1 MSSAFTLSQSW
12 IRVSL
17 ALPPSLPEPSALRL
31 TLTVVDRCDSVTSC
45 AEQINLNRPIGMYL
59 DEVEDVRKRELC
71 EFEYR
76 TGVQPFYTRGPLPVG
91 VRDPSPLR
99 EAY

>member
-1 MSSAFTLSQSW
+1 
-12 IRVSL
+12 
-17 ALPPSLPEPSALRL
+17 
-31 TLTVVDRCDSVTSC
+31 
-45 AEQINLNRPIGMYL
+45 MYL
-59 DEVEDVRKRELC
+59 DQVEDVRKRELC